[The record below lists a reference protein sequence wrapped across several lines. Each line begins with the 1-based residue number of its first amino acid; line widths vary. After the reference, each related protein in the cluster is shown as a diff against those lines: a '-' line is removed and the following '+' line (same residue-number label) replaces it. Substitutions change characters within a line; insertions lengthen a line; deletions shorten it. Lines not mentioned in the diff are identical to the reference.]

1 MLVNSVAYCGS
12 WAHIYPACDFVC
24 CVMVSMLF
32 AWCGL
37 VAGGCYFGR
46 FGLLLCCVLASCLR
60 FRWWVSGLSSVW
72 WCYLMVLVMCG
83 FGFWLSG

>member
-12 WAHIYPACDFVC
+12 CTHIYLACDFVC

-37 VAGGCYFGR
+37 VVGGVILVGLVCCCVVYWLAVCALGG
-46 FGLLLCCVLASCLR
+46 GLL
-60 FRWWVSGLSSVW
+60 VW
-72 WCYLMVLVMCG
+72 GWFDAVI
-83 FGFWLSG
+83 